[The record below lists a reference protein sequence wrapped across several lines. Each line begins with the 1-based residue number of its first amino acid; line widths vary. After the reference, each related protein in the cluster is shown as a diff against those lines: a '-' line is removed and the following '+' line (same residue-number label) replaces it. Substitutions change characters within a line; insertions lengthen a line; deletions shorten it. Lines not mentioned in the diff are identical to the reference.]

1 VVRAEV
7 AEELERELAD
17 AIRERDN
24 ALSDYRQ
31 ADTDSIRALHA
42 RNEARAQRDALAVL
56 AGELIAAIRINS
68 LNRSASYASF
78 AQIDAYLHP
87 FETRLKSATDA
98 P

>member
-1 VVRAEV
+1 MSTAATDPPESLPAQLHR
-7 AEELERELAD
+7 LHRELA
-17 AIRERDN
+17 
-24 ALSDYRQ
+24 
-31 ADTDSIRALHA
+31 
-42 RNEARAQRDALAVL
+42 EARAQRDALAVL

-87 FETRLKSATDA
+87 FETRLKSATEA